1 MKYYYMISMDEF
13 WKLDPSLVSIISQRW
28 TRASILIEISKE
40 LSVYDEQFDNIDEM
54 CNFTIPNGFWE
65 LFNNETPFEPYI
77 PETDDPI
84 LRGEVGPQ

>member
-13 WKLDPSLVSIISQRW
+13 WKLDPSLISIISQRW
-28 TRASILIEISKE
+28 TKDSILVEISKE

-65 LFNNETPFEPYI
+65 LLNEGTLFEPYI
-77 PETDDPI
+77 PEIDDPI
-84 LRGEVGPQ
+84 LRGEVGPK

>member
-13 WKLDPSLVSIISQRW
+13 WKLDPSLISIISQRW

-40 LSVYDEQFDNIDEM
+40 LSVYDEQFDSIDEM
-54 CNFTIPNGFWE
+54 CTFSVQNGFWE
-65 LFNNETPFEPYI
+65 LYNTGTPFELYI

-84 LRGEVGPQ
+84 LRGEVGP